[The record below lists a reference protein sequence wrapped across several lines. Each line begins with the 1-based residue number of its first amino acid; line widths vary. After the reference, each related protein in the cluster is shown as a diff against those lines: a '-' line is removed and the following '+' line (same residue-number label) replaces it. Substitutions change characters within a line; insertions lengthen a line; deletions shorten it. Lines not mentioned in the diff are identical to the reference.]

1 MDEERSEGE
10 AVESME
16 VEGGEVEED
25 EGAEKEGGG
34 AEEKGAEVEEGE
46 GERMESV
53 DDKEPPVT
61 ENEERE
67 ASPGSSPKGGDKDV
81 YSPPN
86 PETGE
91 PPGSARDVFQK
102 QVAAFKTK
110 QELEQFTHTVRLTR
124 TALADLKP
132 DTALTNIYAGGKVI
146 GMFSGD
152 LTQGRVV
159 ILLQDDPHSDRYL
172 QCLLDGDITRLLP
185 SSTLLG
191 MSEVY
196 LHGGW
201 VGKTIAESSQEMELE
216 LRVES
221 EEGKVWIVNRFVE
234 PVFIVHVFGVLAG
247 YLGLSEIDVQ
257 RLSLIKCRFYAGSTC
272 TYSVRE
278 PWVCCVAL
286 PCLFVCLCLLL
297 SFFLLSSLIKTCTCT
312 CSHLSFKNM
321 Y

>member
-81 YSPPN
+81 DSPPN

-185 SSTLLG
+185 NSTLLG

-247 YLGLSEIDVQ
+247 YLGLSEQ
-257 RLSLIKCRFYAGSTC
+257 
-272 TYSVRE
+272 
-278 PWVCCVAL
+278 P
-286 PCLFVCLCLLL
+286 
-297 SFFLLSSLIKTCTCT
+297 
-312 CSHLSFKNM
+312 
-321 Y
+321 

>member
-16 VEGGEVEED
+16 VEGGEAEED

-34 AEEKGAEVEEGE
+34 AEEKGGEAEEGE
-46 GERMESV
+46 GERMEPV

-67 ASPGSSPKGGDKDV
+67 ESPGSSPKGGDKDID
-81 YSPPN
+81 SPPN
-86 PETGE
+86 LETGE
-91 PPGSARDVFQK
+91 PSARDVFQK

-110 QELEQFTHTVRLTR
+110 QELEQFAHTIRLTR

-132 DTALTNIYAGGKVI
+132 DTALTDIYAGGKVI

-172 QCLLDGDITRLLP
+172 QCVLDGDITRLLP
-185 SSTLLG
+185 NSTLLG

-201 VGKTIAESSQEMELE
+201 VGKTMAESSQEMEFE
-216 LRVES
+216 LRVDG

-234 PVFIVHVFGVLAG
+234 PVFIVHVFAVLAG
-247 YLGLSEIDVQ
+247 YLGLSEVAADFGLSEVDFQ
-257 RLSLIKCRFYAGSTC
+257 RLTLIKGT
-272 TYSVRE
+272 VRRARVILNRR
-278 PWVCCVAL
+278 PVK
-286 PCLFVCLCLLL
+286 
-297 SFFLLSSLIKTCTCT
+297 S
-312 CSHLSFKNM
+312 
-321 Y
+321 

>member
-16 VEGGEVEED
+16 VEGGEAEED

-34 AEEKGAEVEEGE
+34 AEEKGGEAEEGE

-61 ENEERE
+61 DNEERE
-67 ASPGSSPKGGDKDV
+67 ASPGSSPKDV
-81 YSPPN
+81 DSPPN
-86 PETGE
+86 PEIGE
-91 PPGSARDVFQK
+91 PSGSARDVFQK

-201 VGKTIAESSQEMELE
+201 VGKTIAESSQEMEFE

-272 TYSVRE
+272 TYSVHVHVLTRTVLTCNSSDY
-278 PWVCCVAL
+278 P
-286 PCLFVCLCLLL
+286 
-297 SFFLLSSLIKTCTCT
+297 FF
-312 CSHLSFKNM
+312 
-321 Y
+321 